1 MQPKYYRLRAETEFL
16 MRRWDDDSVIYVV
29 PSRETHFVSSLGTA
43 LFESI
48 SEGPKVLESLKAE
61 MFDLV
66 EADDRLDLEAR
77 VEAAL
82 QSLEKIQ
89 LIESF
94 EDAF

>member
-94 EDAF
+94 EDAY

>member
-1 MQPKYYRLRAETEFL
+1 MQPKHYRSRPGAEFL

-43 LFESI
+43 LFDSI

-61 MFDLV
+61 MLDRV
-66 EADDRLDLEAR
+66 EAGERLDIEAE